1 MKTPRQTGFSILN
14 SEMILLETTVL
25 YCNCFPFPVF
35 SFLIFQETINP
46 VTDFIFNNFHRD
58 QNPLEYEVLFS
69 MYFVISCKNLHNE
82 LSSSFMNV
90 ICVCVYEPWTHAVCL
105 W

>member
-1 MKTPRQTGFSILN
+1 MNLVTN
-14 SEMILLETTVL
+14 STF
-25 YCNCFPFPVF
+25 NHFP
-35 SFLIFQETINP
+35 
-46 VTDFIFNNFHRD
+46 RD
-58 QNPLEYEVLFS
+58 QNPLEYEALLS

-90 ICVCVYEPWTHAVCL
+90 MCVCVYKPRTHAKCP